1 MIMKFNVTIVD
12 TLNKKQMS
20 LSNARLFSEDQ
31 KDLFIK
37 FAGTLNKNQLLWASG
52 YLEGLLAGGDSV
64 VEEIIS
70 QNQISSSVS
79 VPELTI
85 LYGSRT
91 GNGEGLAQKAQIEA
105 TKHGFLVKL
114 KNMADYNVRDL
125 LQERNLVVIVS
136 THGEG
141 EPPFAA
147 RELHDYIF
155 SKRAPKLDSLNFA
168 VIALGDSGYF
178 KFCQTGKDFDSQLEI
193 LGGKRISKW
202 IACDVEFEEQFEKGL
217 NELLAGFG
225 GVEHSEANTSHD
237 YRLVSLPE
245 KGKNGRIA
253 AYSRKNPFLAPVYEK
268 ILLHGKG
275 TKRQTLHIE
284 LNTKDATGMEYE
296 PGDAAGVLP
305 LNPSGLINEV
315 LKITALGPEEKVT
328 VKGEEKSL
336 YDALTRDVELSK
348 ITTDVVTRY
357 LAFAPNDKLLKLSQ
371 ETNLFKEYLE
381 GKDIVDLFQ
390 DYPAA
395 ITSKDLIPL
404 LRPLQPRYYSI
415 SSSPKAY
422 PGEVHLTVGVV
433 NYNHS
438 GREKRGT
445 CSTFLSEIAV
455 EGGQVPVF
463 IESNPGFRLPEDDET
478 PMIMVG
484 AGTGI
489 APYRAF
495 LQHRELAGK
504 QGKSWLFFGNR
515 NFETEFLYQS
525 EWQHFLKS
533 GTLTNLDVA
542 FSRDGE
548 KKVYV
553 QDRLFEKAK
562 EVYQWLEEGSH
573 FYICGD
579 MKNMA
584 RNVHDTLITIIENEG
599 VMSKEKAQE
608 YIGNMEKEKRLQ
620 LDVY

>member
-1 MIMKFNVTIVD
+1 
-12 TLNKKQMS
+12 MS
-20 LSNARLFSEDQ
+20 LSNTGLFSADQ

-37 FAGTLNKNQLLWASG
+37 FAGTLNRNQLLWASG
-52 YLEGLLAGGDSV
+52 YLEGLLAQDSV
-64 VEEIIS
+64 VEEMIS
-70 QNQISSSVS
+70 QDKIASSVS
-79 VPELTI
+79 QPVLTI
-85 LYGSRT
+85 LFGSRT
-91 GNGEGLAQKAQIEA
+91 GNGEGLAHKAQIEA
-105 TKHGFLVKL
+105 TKQGFVVKL
-114 KNMADYNVRDL
+114 KDMADYNVRDL
-125 LQERNLVVIVS
+125 LLESNLLIIVS

-147 RELHDYIF
+147 RELHEYIF
-155 SKRAPKLDSLNFA
+155 SKRAPKLDFLNYA

-178 KFCQTGKDFDSQLEI
+178 KFCQTGKDFDTQLEI

-202 IACDVEFEEQFEKGL
+202 IACDVEFEEPFEKGL
-217 NELLAGFG
+217 KELLAGFDG
-225 GVEHSEANTSHD
+225 NGHSNDNDTHD
-237 YRLVSLPE
+237 YRLVSKPE
-245 KGKNGRIA
+245 KGKNGSIA
-253 AYSRKNPFLAPVYEK
+253 AFSRKNPFLAPVFEK

-284 LNTKDATGMEYE
+284 LNTKEAVGMEYE
-296 PGDAAGVLP
+296 PGDAAGVMP

-315 LKITALGPEEKVT
+315 LKITGLKPDETVK

-336 YDALTRDVELSK
+336 YDALNRDVELSK
-348 ITTDVVTRY
+348 ITTDVVTRF

-371 ETNLFKEYLE
+371 KTSLFKEYLE

-395 ITSKDLIPL
+395 ITSKDLILL

-445 CSTFLSEIAV
+445 CSTYLSEVAV
-455 EGGQVPVF
+455 EGEQVPLF
-463 IESNPGFRLPEDDET
+463 IESNPGFRLPQDDET

-495 LQHRELAGK
+495 LQHRALAGK
-504 QGKSWLFFGNR
+504 QGKNWLFFGNR

-525 EWQHFLKS
+525 EWQHFQKS
-533 GTLTNLDVA
+533 GTLTKLDVA

-553 QDRLFEKAK
+553 QDRLLEKAK
-562 EVYQWLEEGSH
+562 EVYQWLEEGAH

-584 RNVHDTLITIIENEG
+584 RNVHDTLVTIIEKEG

-620 LDVY
+620 KDVY